1 MIGSALEQIG
11 VLPAAAPAPVAQARL
26 APVAALLFLARLFAA
41 PAAAPACAPPTTPA
55 PMPPTIQAVPPPTTP
70 PTIPAPGPATAR
82 VTGAEGG
89 DAEVEAAVRATFE
102 AYRQALL
109 AGDGERAA
117 ALVDRTTD
125 EYYRDLK
132 RLVLDG
138 TEQDVRQRTFVDRFL
153 VVAFR
158 HQFDAAELTGM
169 ELADV
174 IVRAMEIGW
183 INSAAIE
190 QLAVGSVRIEGDEAW
205 AAARTRASLEDPA
218 LGGGIDELEY
228 RFVREDG
235 IWKFRFSALV
245 SSIDEVMRNLA
256 EQLGADE
263 DDLIFTL
270 VESLTGVEVL
280 PGVWDAIE
288 R

>member
-1 MIGSALEQIG
+1 MIVS
-11 VLPAAAPAPVAQARL
+11 VRPMVVAAALVL
-26 APVAALLFLARLFAA
+26 VAAPLAAQ
-41 PAAAPACAPPTTPA
+41 PPTP
-55 PMPPTIQAVPPPTTP
+55 
-70 PTIPAPGPATAR
+70 
-82 VTGAEGG
+82 ESG
-89 DAEVEAAVRATFE
+89 DAEAAVRATFE
-102 AYRQALL
+102 AYRQALI

-117 ALVDRTTD
+117 ALVDRETD
-125 EYYRDLK
+125 AYYRELK

-138 TEQDVRQRTFVDRFL
+138 GEEEVRQRTFVDRFL
-153 VVAFR
+153 IVAFR

-169 ELADV
+169 DLAEV

-183 INSAAIE
+183 INGAAIE
-190 QLAVGSVRIEGDEAW
+190 QLAVGEVRIEGNEAF

-228 RFVREDG
+228 RFVNEG
-235 IWKFRFSALV
+235 GTWKFRFSALV

-280 PGVWDAIE
+280 PEVWDAVE

>member
-1 MIGSALEQIG
+1 MIVS
-11 VLPAAAPAPVAQARL
+11 VRPMVVAAALVL
-26 APVAALLFLARLFAA
+26 VAAPLAAQ
-41 PAAAPACAPPTTPA
+41 PPTP
-55 PMPPTIQAVPPPTTP
+55 
-70 PTIPAPGPATAR
+70 
-82 VTGAEGG
+82 ESG
-89 DAEVEAAVRATFE
+89 DAEAAVRATFE
-102 AYRQALL
+102 AYRQALI

-117 ALVDRTTD
+117 ALVDRETD
-125 EYYRDLK
+125 AYYRELK

-138 TEQDVRQRTFVDRFL
+138 GEEEVRQRTFVDRFL
-153 VVAFR
+153 IVAFR

-169 ELADV
+169 DLADV

-183 INSAAIE
+183 INGAAIE
-190 QLAVGSVRIEGDEAW
+190 QLAVGEVRIEGNEAF
-205 AAARTRASLEDPA
+205 AAARTRASLEDAA

-228 RFVREDG
+228 RFVNEG
-235 IWKFRFSALV
+235 GTWKFRFSALV

-280 PGVWDAIE
+280 PEVWDAVE

>member
-1 MIGSALEQIG
+1 MIVS
-11 VLPAAAPAPVAQARL
+11 VRPMVVAAALVL
-26 APVAALLFLARLFAA
+26 VAAPLAAQ
-41 PAAAPACAPPTTPA
+41 PPT
-55 PMPPTIQAVPPPTTP
+55 Q
-70 PTIPAPGPATAR
+70 
-82 VTGAEGG
+82 ESG
-89 DAEVEAAVRATFE
+89 DAEAAVRATFE
-102 AYRQALL
+102 AYRQALI

-117 ALVDRTTD
+117 ALVDRETD
-125 EYYRDLK
+125 AYYRELK

-138 TEQDVRQRTFVDRFL
+138 GEEEVRQRTFVDRFL
-153 VVAFR
+153 IVAFR

-169 ELADV
+169 DLADV

-183 INSAAIE
+183 INGAAIE
-190 QLAVGSVRIEGDEAW
+190 QLAVGEVRIEGNEAF

-228 RFVREDG
+228 RFVNEG
-235 IWKFRFSALV
+235 GTWKFRFSALV

-280 PGVWDAIE
+280 PEVWDAVE